1 MGMPAPATT
10 LKTLFRAEVLALAA
24 MALASFGC
32 VATVHPPKETSMTTT
47 QASTN
52 GSKIVKDFFTAFGRG
67 DLDGVVASFHP
78 RAEII
83 AVRAG
88 SRGDGQ
94 LYGSYEGTDGART
107 FVTTLGALF
116 QTQAF
121 EVNDV
126 VAEGNLV
133 FASGNFVHIVK
144 STGKPFRSSWALRCD
159 IAGGKIRHFRFFEDS
174 ASYVE
179 ASTP

>member
-1 MGMPAPATT
+1 MRASATPP
-10 LKTLFRAEVLALAA
+10 KTLFRAEALTLVAI
-24 MALASFGC
+24 ALASFGC
-32 VATVHPPKETSMTTT
+32 AATAHPPKETCMTT

-52 GSKIVKDFFTAFGRG
+52 GSKIVKDFFAAFGRG
-67 DLDGVVASFHP
+67 DLDGVVATFHP

-94 LYGSYEGTDGART
+94 LHGSYEGTDGART

-121 EVNDV
+121 EVHDV
-126 VAEGNLV
+126 VGDGNVV
-133 FASGNFVHIVK
+133 FASGEFVQIVK
-144 STGKPFRSSWALRCD
+144 ATGKPFRSSWALRCD
-159 IAGGKIRHFRFFEDS
+159 IADGKIRHYRFFEDS

>member
-1 MGMPAPATT
+1 MGMRPPATKP
-10 LKTLFRAEVLALAA
+10 KTLFRAEVLTLAA

-32 VATVHPPKETSMTTT
+32 AATVHPPKETSMTT

-52 GSKIVKDFFTAFGRG
+52 GSKIVKDFFAAFGRG

-94 LYGSYEGTDGART
+94 LHGSYEGTDGART

-121 EVNDV
+121 EVNAV
-126 VAEGNLV
+126 VAESNVV
-133 FASGNFVHIVK
+133 FASGDFVHIVK

-159 IAGGKIRHFRFFEDS
+159 IADDKIRHFRFFEDS
-174 ASYVE
+174 AAYVE

>member
-1 MGMPAPATT
+1 MGMTAPATT
-10 LKTLFRAEVLALAA
+10 PKTLFRARVLTLAA

-32 VATVHPPKETSMTTT
+32 AATVDGSPPKETSMTT

-52 GSKIVKDFFTAFGRG
+52 GSKIVKDFFAAFGRG

-94 LYGSYEGTDGART
+94 LHGSYEGTDGART

-121 EVNDV
+121 EVNAV
-126 VAEGNLV
+126 VAESNVV
-133 FASGNFVHIVK
+133 FASGDFVHIVK
-144 STGKPFRSSWALRCD
+144 STG
-159 IAGGKIRHFRFFEDS
+159 
-174 ASYVE
+174 
-179 ASTP
+179 